1 MLCLP
6 IVEYFVFC
14 ISCFIS
20 LLKSILRGTVFRS
33 RSVFM
38 YCFAIN
44 LFWLNYLINFWQQCE
59 IGLEILITDYPER
72 AIFINYV
79 LQKKYFSVSCV
90 LALVVHCTI
99 GVLLYRDLCALIVL
113 VACVK
118 NVCISCVC
126 VCLFVF

>member
-1 MLCLP
+1 MLFLP

-59 IGLEILITDYPER
+59 IGLEILIT
-72 AIFINYV
+72 
-79 LQKKYFSVSCV
+79 
-90 LALVVHCTI
+90 
-99 GVLLYRDLCALIVL
+99 GDLESA
-113 VACVK
+113 
-118 NVCISCVC
+118 
-126 VCLFVF
+126 